1 MASLEKDKDKDKN
14 KNKNKNENKDKNE
27 NENEDKNP
35 SGEKESEYLC
45 DSGNIID
52 LRNDTIEKDN
62 NIKKYH
68 DIINLLL
75 AGKDNIC
82 QKQVIIKENDIKM
95 ILNDVMKIFM
105 EQSMLIEIDSPVH
118 ICADIHGQYDDLL
131 KIFKKCG
138 FPDQTNYLFLGDYVD
153 RGKFSIETIILLF
166 CYKIIYKDRFI
177 LLRGNHEAELINKI
191 YGFYDDIMRHYNI
204 RLFKMFTDVFNT
216 ICK

>member
-35 SGEKESEYLC
+35 CGEKESEYLC

-75 AGKDNIC
+75 
-82 QKQVIIKENDIKM
+82 
-95 ILNDVMKIFM
+95 
-105 EQSMLIEIDSPVH
+105 
-118 ICADIHGQYDDLL
+118 
-131 KIFKKCG
+131 
-138 FPDQTNYLFLGDYVD
+138 
-153 RGKFSIETIILLF
+153 F
-166 CYKIIYKDRFI
+166 CVS
-177 LLRGNHEAELINKI
+177 LW
-191 YGFYDDIMRHYNI
+191 
-204 RLFKMFTDVFNT
+204 
-216 ICK
+216 C